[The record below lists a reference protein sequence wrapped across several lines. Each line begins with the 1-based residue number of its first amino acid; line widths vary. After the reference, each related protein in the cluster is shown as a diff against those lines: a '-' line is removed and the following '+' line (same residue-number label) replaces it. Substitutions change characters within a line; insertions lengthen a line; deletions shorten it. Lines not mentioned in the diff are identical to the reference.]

1 MQTDLL
7 NIFFE
12 ESEEHLQSL
21 NENVLTLEQN
31 PADMDVVGE
40 IFRSAHTFKG
50 MSASMEFA
58 EMADLTHKMENVLDE
73 IRHGN
78 IVVNADIID
87 VIFECIDNLE
97 KMVADVQQ
105 GGMGNI
111 DVVSTK
117 QKLEALLHGNV
128 VTPTEHI
135 EQDHIGNDGGVSHEV
150 HITVEQQAIL
160 KAVRAIMCIEAL
172 QNVGNIQK
180 TVPSIEEIEA
190 DAFGFEFTVF
200 MDSDYN
206 VEELKQVVLHIS
218 EIEKVEVKQGHTS
231 QEAVQ
236 IEKMIQ
242 SSAVAQVVS
251 PVEAPKQSANTTP
264 AKSTVKTKNAKVE
277 NRSIRVQLEKIETLM
292 NMFEE
297 SVIERGR
304 IDELAQTIQNKE
316 LIEHLNRLGDISKDI
331 QNVLLNMRM
340 VPIETVFNRF
350 PRMVRMLAKDLGK
363 KSIYKLQEKLL
374 KLIKL

>member
-1 MQTDLL
+1 
-7 NIFFE
+7 
-12 ESEEHLQSL
+12 L

-31 PADMDVVGE
+31 PTDMDVVGE

-50 MSASMEFA
+50 MSASMEFT

-78 IVVNADIID
+78 IVVNAEIID

-111 DVVSTK
+111 DVIATK
-117 QKLEALLHGNV
+117 QKLEALLNGNIEI
-128 VTPTEHI
+128 PTEHI
-135 EQDHIGNDGGVSHEV
+135 EQETINNDDAASHEV

-172 QNVGNIQK
+172 QNLGNVKK

-200 MDSDYN
+200 MDTDQSE
-206 VEELKQVVLHIS
+206 EELKQVVLHVS

-231 QEAVQ
+231 KE
-236 IEKMIQ
+236 
-242 SSAVAQVVS
+242 VVS
-251 PVEAPKQSANTTP
+251 EKLATQEVVQEVIQAATHVESTKEVSKQSANATP
-264 AKSTVKTKNAKVE
+264 A
-277 NRSIRVQLEKIETLM
+277 
-292 NMFEE
+292 
-297 SVIERGR
+297 
-304 IDELAQTIQNKE
+304 
-316 LIEHLNRLGDISKDI
+316 
-331 QNVLLNMRM
+331 
-340 VPIETVFNRF
+340 
-350 PRMVRMLAKDLGK
+350 
-363 KSIYKLQEKLL
+363 
-374 KLIKL
+374 